1 MSAVSVGRRE
11 RGPDEQLE
19 PDELD
24 DVEPELLAAAPDDVG
39 TGVERLRQ
47 VRPDGGLAQRLSVS
61 KRP

>member
-19 PDELD
+19 ADELD
-24 DVEPELLAAAPDDVG
+24 DVEPELLAAPDDVG
-39 TGVERLRQ
+39 TGLERLRQ